1 MRILADTNVI
11 IDALTS
17 REPWN
22 KSAEEIFLM
31 AANHTIEMYITASS
45 ATDIYYLIRKHLH
58 NIEAA
63 KMIMGKLYS
72 LTGILEVTADDC
84 MDALASAISD
94 YEDAVVEKVASRK
107 DMDYI
112 VTRNIKDYH
121 AGGTKIILPDD
132 FVEVMACRRGCI
144 MGGGQ
149 PVNAG
154 PRTKRARMKGLY
166 DTDVN
171 TQIKKSNENPMI
183 LSLYDSLLK
192 GKEHELL
199 HRNFTK

>member
-84 MDALASAISD
+84 MDA
-94 YEDAVVEKVASRK
+94 VVEKVASRK

-112 VTRNIKDYH
+112 VTRNIKDYQ

-132 FVEVMACRRGCI
+132 FVKLVE
-144 MGGGQ
+144 
-149 PVNAG
+149 
-154 PRTKRARMKGLY
+154 
-166 DTDVN
+166 
-171 TQIKKSNENPMI
+171 E
-183 LSLYDSLLK
+183 
-192 GKEHELL
+192 E
-199 HRNFTK
+199 

>member
-31 AANHTIEMYITASS
+31 AANHTIEMYITAGS

-58 NIEAA
+58 NTEET
-63 KMIMGKLYS
+63 KTIMGKLYS
-72 LTGILEVTADDC
+72 LIGILEVTANDC

-107 DMDYI
+107 EMDYI
-112 VTRNIKDYH
+112 VTRNIKDYQ
-121 AGGTKIILPDD
+121 AEGTKIILPDE
-132 FVEVMACRRGCI
+132 FVNLVHGHI
-144 MGGGQ
+144 
-149 PVNAG
+149 
-154 PRTKRARMKGLY
+154 
-166 DTDVN
+166 
-171 TQIKKSNENPMI
+171 S
-183 LSLYDSLLK
+183 
-192 GKEHELL
+192 
-199 HRNFTK
+199 